1 MEGRSEIRQNC
12 RAIKGFRLGAKTSG
26 NTLNNFKYLL
36 KTTLASVYKI
46 HYKNYLVDFCRRCS
60 QEMMKD
66 SVWRVPVDMERN
78 KYNKI

>member
-12 RAIKGFRLGAKTSG
+12 RVIKGFRLDPKASG

-46 HYKNYLVDFCRRCS
+46 HYKT
-60 QEMMKD
+60 
-66 SVWRVPVDMERN
+66 
-78 KYNKI
+78 I